1 MARRSNKSIVLS
13 PRSAPLSQALSENDN
28 DLLLEM
34 AAEGFATTKFCE
46 LLLQLVQQSL
56 LLLVKKPKTKKT

>member
-34 AAEGFATTKFCE
+34 AAEGFTTTKFCE
-46 LLLQLVQQSL
+46 LLLLLVQQSL
-56 LLLVKKPKTKKT
+56 SLLVKKPKTKKT

>member
-13 PRSAPLSQALSENDN
+13 PRSAPLSQALSKNDN

-34 AAEGFATTKFCE
+34 EAKGFATTKFCE
-46 LLLQLVQQSL
+46 LILSYWCNRV
-56 LLLVKKPKTKKT
+56 